1 MVHHS
6 SNPIIDCLIMFAFI
20 VLGIVG
26 AARRRKR
33 DVGRSLELKILSD
46 RLGFENF
53 DARPNPEFILGWG
66 FLSCLTQGENRYAF
80 NILQGTYHDQKLF
93 VFDFHFQT
101 GSGKDQDHRY
111 YTIFMLI
118 VPEAFPKTLIRPQ
131 DMLGRIE
138 GVFDA
143 ENIKFESAEFSK
155 RYQVHSCDRK
165 FAFDVCNPQ
174 MMEYLLANPGLAI
187 EIQGPV
193 ISLAFTPQLPVPE
206 IESNLQR
213 IAQIRALLPQ
223 YLFNQTGK

>member
-1 MVHHS
+1 MIHGASHPLIMALCYLFAIIAASIAATQRRS
-6 SNPIIDCLIMFAFI
+6 SNS
-20 VLGIVG
+20 
-26 AARRRKR
+26 RRSS
-33 DVGRSLELKILSD
+33 DLKLLAD
-46 RLGFENF
+46 RLAFSGF
-53 DARPNPEFILGWG
+53 DPGPNEGFALGWE
-66 FLSCLTQGENRYAF
+66 FLSSLSQGENRYAF
-80 NILQGTYHDQKLF
+80 NILEGTYQDQKLF
-93 VFDFHFQT
+93 VFDYHFQT

-118 VPEAFPKTLIRPQ
+118 VPEAFPKILIRPQ

-155 RYQVHSCDRK
+155 HYQVHCPDKK
-165 FAFDVCNPQ
+165 FAYDVCNPQ

-193 ISLAFTPQLPVPE
+193 ISLAFTPLMPSLE

-223 YLFNQTGK
+223 YLFSK